1 MFYLHNLI
9 EFIKRTNFSMTKCG
23 LKTFKKEFNKKK
35 IQKSIITNNNL
46 SSDEVGFKFAKK
58 IGNKG
63 FLTGTIVELFDGSS
77 NDVSRRCVYDDGDEE
92 NLSKKQISSLKKI
105 QHILSILALMMY
117 NQAVMSDLN
126 LESYLKMMASI

>member
-35 IQKSIITNNNL
+35 MQKSIITNNNL

-77 NDVSRRCVYDDGDEE
+77 NDVSRRCVYDDAM
-92 NLSKKQISSLKKI
+92 KKI
-105 QHILSILALMMY
+105 
-117 NQAVMSDLN
+117 
-126 LESYLKMMASI
+126 

>member
-1 MFYLHNLI
+1 M
-9 EFIKRTNFSMTKCG
+9 
-23 LKTFKKEFNKKK
+23 
-35 IQKSIITNNNL
+35 QKSIITNNNL

-126 LESYLKMMASI
+126 LESYLNMIASI